1 MDLFEIVEFCF
12 NKDLFHHALFRIV
25 QILLIFFSLLYFWA
39 LWIYYS
45 IIPNIYISYFPLYY
59 LVYLSSQDT
68 VYIPKNSFCFL
79 CLTLN
84 FVNYILLLTVQFFF
98 IFKST
103 WISSI
108 SVFLFKSEFLY
119 VFIMLREESLF

>member
-84 FVNYILLLTVQFFF
+84 FINYILLLTVQFFF